1 MLIPLFARFNSQC
14 LLKKKK
20 IVMTETN
27 EWLEAHIKTVFQRT
41 PNDFSVGISSTSVST
56 CQNYWHHSTGATKVA
71 PKKLEAHVLGV
82 HLNFLLG

>member
-14 LLKKKK
+14 LLKKK

-27 EWLEAHIKTVFQRT
+27 EWLEAHIKNVFQRT
-41 PNDFSVGISSTSVST
+41 PNDFSV
-56 CQNYWHHSTGATKVA
+56 AAKVA